1 VSGIGVE
8 AFSARFPHLFH
19 MAEAGSW
26 PSIQRHG
33 LLSTSALL
41 DLFEVRG
48 ERRVALEARHRPES
62 VTLHHPQHGV
72 AVVRD
77 QKPMDDK
84 GLLRSLSGGL
94 SPADWYQLLNAR
106 VFFWVRHERLRK
118 LLDARAY
125 RGKRQTVLTVDTARL
140 LARHEARILLSP
152 INSGATKPFPAPRG
166 PDTFLPMARYPFSFW
181 DEKRKRGEPVVE
193 LTVTHSVPDIRDLV
207 LRVEEYGGGKP
218 DRLLFEARA
227 AAPPNGG
234 DGAPS
239 P

>member
-1 VSGIGVE
+1 VVSGIGAE
-8 AFSARFPHLFH
+8 AFAERFPCLFH

-48 ERRVALEARHRPES
+48 EQRVALEARHRPES
-62 VTLHHPQHGV
+62 VTLHHPQHGM

-77 QKPMDDK
+77 QKPMDDR

-94 SPADWYQLLNAR
+94 TPEDWYRLLNTR
-106 VFFWVRHERLRK
+106 VFFWVRRERLMT

-140 LARHEARILLSP
+140 LARHEASILLSP
-152 INSGATKPFPAPRG
+152 INSGATKPFPAQRG
-166 PDTFLPMARYPFSFW
+166 PDTFLPMARYPFSSW
-181 DEKRKRGEPVVE
+181 DQKRKGREPVVE
-193 LTVTHSVPDIRDLV
+193 LTVTHSVPDIRDFV
-207 LRVEEYGGGKP
+207 LRVEEYVGGEP
-218 DRLLFEARA
+218 DTLLFEAK
-227 AAPPNGG
+227 
-234 DGAPS
+234 
-239 P
+239 